1 MGIHMDMEKRV
12 SEWTKK
18 ENGILY
24 EPPDP
29 LFSPIK
35 NWRRIRIVR
44 AVFALVCAAAI
55 VAAVIFLSVRIAALF
70 DGREGGNGGSY
81 PIGDGQSQSEQT
93 EKESTESTE
102 GGLNGGYVTE
112 SFTEDNTE
120 SEPTSGEE
128 TSDESEG
135 ELTTDTSLEPLNNT
149 VTIDI
154 SDSSGSLGHVI
165 NFSDKDIDEDGLLD
179 GGFMYTET
187 RGDPAPMV
195 MIIHTHTSE
204 EYMKAD
210 GSSFKGLNSVV
221 SVGESI
227 NAKLNAAGLSAVHC
241 TVIHDADDVNAYIS
255 ARETIKTMLQ
265 IYPSIKY
272 VIDVHR
278 MDREEDGRIV
288 KTLSEVGSAQMKITV
303 SADGTTGRNWQDGLA
318 LAIALRQEL
327 NSDGKALCAPTVL
340 SAGRYNSDLCRY
352 YLMLD
357 VGARGNTTEE
367 AMAAGEYF
375 AEALLSVVL
384 TN

>member
-1 MGIHMDMEKRV
+1 
-12 SEWTKK
+12 
-18 ENGILY
+18 
-24 EPPDP
+24 
-29 LFSPIK
+29 
-35 NWRRIRIVR
+35 VR

-93 EKESTESTE
+93 ENESTESTE
-102 GGLNGGYVTE
+102 SSLNGGYVTE
-112 SFTEDNTE
+112 SFAEDNTE
-120 SEPTSGEE
+120 SEQISDGE
-128 TSDESEG
+128 TSSDSE
-135 ELTTDTSLEPLNNT
+135 LPTDDTSAETLNDT
-149 VTIDI
+149 VTLDI
-154 SDSSGSLGHVI
+154 SDASGSLGHVI

-187 RGDPAPMV
+187 RGDPAPVV

-204 EYMKAD
+204 EYTKND
-210 GSSFKGLNSVV
+210 SSSFKGLNSVV

-241 TVIHDADDVNAYIS
+241 TVIHDADDVNAYVS